1 MCGRWDAQGISW
13 LLFTAPVSAGSSGG
27 PVFNSR
33 GEVIGLVMG
42 TYDRITGISLA
53 APIGV
58 AEALTR

>member
-1 MCGRWDAQGISW
+1 MCGRWDARGISW

-42 TYDRITGISLA
+42 TYDRITGINLA

-58 AEALTR
+58 AEALLH